1 MAVVRDIYQPL
12 RKRTWAQ
19 RALSAVPY
27 LGFVATTVAF
37 VLAVQSAASA
47 EWARATFSLLL
58 AYLLLDASTV
68 LKEQGSNR

>member
-1 MAVVRDIYQPL
+1 
-12 RKRTWAQ
+12 
-19 RALSAVPY
+19 